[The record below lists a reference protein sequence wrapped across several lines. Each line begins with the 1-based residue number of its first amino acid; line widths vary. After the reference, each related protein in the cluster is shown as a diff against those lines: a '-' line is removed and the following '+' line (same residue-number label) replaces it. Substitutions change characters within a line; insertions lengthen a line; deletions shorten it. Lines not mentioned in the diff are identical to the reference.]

1 MKDTVYRFL
10 SGLTRHTNPDTVEE
24 TLVYLN
30 QYLPSGSGFDNG
42 STFNVEKSTSE
53 KLVFNTS
60 FHHMNSNGYYTQ
72 WTDHTVTVTPSFY
85 GLNIKVSGRNH
96 NDIKDYIAECF
107 DNILNESV
115 GEGMRAAYIYI
126 SKANCA

>member
-1 MKDTVYRFL
+1 MKDTVCRFL
-10 SGLTRHTNPDTVEE
+10 SGLTRHTSPDTVEE

-60 FHHMNSNGYYTQ
+60 FHHMSEHGYYTQ

>member
-1 MKDTVYRFL
+1 MKDTVCRFL

-60 FHHMNSNGYYTQ
+60 FHHMCEHGYYTR